1 LVIDGCGTTASKGAG
16 WNISV
21 GNGRDKT
28 GLFAWSQSQVV
39 ADDVSLEPAI
49 IPTII
54 QTTFPSLS
62 NAAVIATFATTAFVL
77 HLLTANR
84 YGYFRDELYYAACGQ
99 HLAWGYVDHAP
110 LIAAIYWFT
119 RRLLGDSLYSL
130 RFLPALSAAGK
141 VLLTGWMVHEF
152 GGRRFAQYLAAIVI
166 LFCPIYLTM
175 DSFLSMNSFE
185 PLFWMGCVAVA
196 MRIVNGGSP
205 RFWLLFGS
213 IAGLGIL
220 NKHSTLF
227 FGLAFF
233 LSLLITS
240 GTRYLRNIWI
250 WLGAFVA
257 FAISL
262 PNFIWEIRYHFPT
275 IEVLQNAARLKN
287 APVSSY
293 GFLAE
298 QALLVHPLAFPVVL
312 AGLWFFFRNKDG
324 RAYNFLGW
332 TYVLVLVQMLIL
344 KGRIYYVAPIYPM
357 LFAAGAVWIESRIEE
372 QNWKWAHQ
380 AILIPLAVGGIVAA
394 PLALPILP
402 VEAAVTYSNFWD
414 IHKVRVE
421 NYDSGRLPQFFADM
435 FGWPNQVKVLA
446 SVYYSLPPKDR
457 AHSTILAA
465 NYGEAGAIDYFGPS
479 YGLPRAVSPHNNYYL
494 WGPGNAWTDV
504 VIAVGMDPHT
514 LQLLFWDVQ
523 RAATIVEPYAI
534 PDESDLPVYIC
545 RNPRVPL
552 LQAWPWLK
560 FFG

>member
-1 LVIDGCGTTASKGAG
+1 MAIGKCGTTASKKAG
-16 WNISV
+16 RNISV

-28 GLFAWSQSQVV
+28 GLFAWSESQVV

-49 IPTII
+49 IPSIV
-54 QTTFPSLS
+54 QTTFLPLS
-62 NAAVIATFATTAFVL
+62 NAAVITTFAATAFVL

-130 RFLPALSAAGK
+130 RFFPALSAAAK
-141 VLLTGWMVHEF
+141 VLLTGWMVYEL
-152 GGRRFAQYLAAIVI
+152 GGRRFAQYLGAIVVF
-166 LFCPIYLTM
+166 FCPIYLSM

-196 MRIVNGGSP
+196 MRIANGGSP
-205 RFWLLFGS
+205 RLWLLYGS

-240 GTRYLRNIWI
+240 GTRHLRNIWV
-250 WLGAFVA
+250 WLGAVIA
-257 FAISL
+257 FAIAL

-275 IEVLQNAARLKN
+275 IEVLENAARLKN
-287 APVSSY
+287 APVSWY

-324 RAYNFLGW
+324 RPYRFLGW
-332 TYVLVLVQMLIL
+332 TYVLVLAQMLIL

-357 LFAAGAVWIESRIEE
+357 LFAAGAVWIEGRIEE
-372 QNWKWAHQ
+372 RNWDWARQ

-402 VEAAVTYSNFWD
+402 VAAAVTYSNFWD

-435 FGWPNQVKVLA
+435 FGWPNQVKVVA
-446 SVYYSLPPKDR
+446 SVYYSLPPKER

-465 NYGEAGAIDYFGPS
+465 NYGEAGAVDYFGSS
-479 YGLPRAVSPHNNYYL
+479 YGLPRAISPHNNYYL
-494 WGPGNAWTDV
+494 WGPGNPADV
-504 VIAVGMDPHT
+504 VIAVGMDLHR
-514 LQLLFWDVQ
+514 LRLLFGDVQ
-523 RAATIVEPYAI
+523 KAAVIVEPYAV
-534 PDESDLPVYIC
+534 PDENDLPVYIC
-545 RNPRVPL
+545 RNPHVPL
-552 LQAWPWLK
+552 SQAWPWLK